1 MKCRHA
7 RKLIFDY
14 IDGVIS
20 EPDRAGLEQHLVH
33 CRSCE
38 NAATTLATSLDL
50 LHRLPVAMP
59 SENFSWKLRLRIA
72 KEKNAWRDGVE
83 SERAWQRAWNRK
95 FAFGTISAFV
105 VVVAA
110 GGFVLLRFAAGSGGT
125 VRGTEWRPGSLAGR
139 SAVTSDDYRNRGV
152 TETPGPSVFPWG
164 MSPGPQSV
172 SLDTPVGVDLREP
185 QGDRWNSLLEGDSLL
200 RLTGPGVDAR
210 RVRQLEAQLELLQ
223 IELQKCNLERK
234 R

>member
-1 MKCRHA
+1 
-7 RKLIFDY
+7 
-14 IDGVIS
+14 
-20 EPDRAGLEQHLVH
+20 
-33 CRSCE
+33 
-38 NAATTLATSLDL
+38 
-50 LHRLPVAMP
+50 
-59 SENFSWKLRLRIA
+59 
-72 KEKNAWRDGVE
+72 
-83 SERAWQRAWNRK
+83 
-95 FAFGTISAFV
+95 
-105 VVVAA
+105 
-110 GGFVLLRFAAGSGGT
+110 
-125 VRGTEWRPGSLAGR
+125 
-139 SAVTSDDYRNRGV
+139 
-152 TETPGPSVFPWG
+152 